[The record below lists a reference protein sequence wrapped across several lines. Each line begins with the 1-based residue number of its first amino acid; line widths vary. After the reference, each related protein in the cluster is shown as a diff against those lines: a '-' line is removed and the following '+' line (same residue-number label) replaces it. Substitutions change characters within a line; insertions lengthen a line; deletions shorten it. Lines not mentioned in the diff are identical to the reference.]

1 MHKIAMEMGKW
12 AMEQAKAHG
21 FDNLSAQDWD
31 DLKDCMEI
39 VKSAICA
46 DKDYREVEAMDDFEK
61 EYGRMGYR
69 GRAANGRFVHR
80 PGRGRSAG
88 YTPYLHMMDDGMDDY
103 DMYDDIP
110 YPMTGY
116 RMGYTG
122 GRGRNSGSYSG
133 NNGNRGGNSNDG
145 NSGNSNSYGYDGGNN
160 GNSGGGYGYDRMNMR
175 QPSRYGESYDR
186 YDQNRRHYTET
197 KNPEDKKAMKQS
209 VNDIYSDMENMIDN
223 IMEYA
228 DAADKPELKQKFVQM
243 AQKVQNM
250 K

>member
-21 FDNLSAQDWD
+21 FDNLTSQQWD

-80 PGRGRSAG
+80 SGRGRSAG
-88 YTPYLHMMDDGMDDY
+88 YTPYLHMMEDGMDDY
-103 DMYDDIP
+103 DMYDEMP

-116 RMGYTG
+116 RMGYTDGNRG
-122 GRGRNSGSYSG
+122 GNMGNSSSSGSYSG
-133 NNGNRGGNSNDG
+133 NCGGGNSR
-145 NSGNSNSYGYDGGNN
+145 SGYDG
-160 GNSGGGYGYDRMNMR
+160 MR

-186 YDQNRRHYTET
+186 YSDRRRHYHET
-197 KNPEDKKAMKQS
+197 KDAESKKQMDDSMKEYMAD
-209 VNDIYSDMENMIDN
+209 VMENMRD
-223 IMEYA
+223 MWKDA
-228 DAADKPELKQKFVQM
+228 DPTLRQTMKADLTKMVQ
-243 AQKVQNM
+243 QLQ
-250 K
+250 

>member
-1 MHKIAMEMGKW
+1 MHKVAMEMGKW

-21 FDNLSAQDWD
+21 FDNLSSQDWD

-88 YTPYLHMMDDGMDDY
+88 YTPYLHMMDDGMDEY

-110 YPMTGY
+110 YPMNGY
-116 RMGYTG
+116 RMGYTDGNRG
-122 GRGRNSGSYSG
+122 GNMGNSSSSGSYSG
-133 NNGNRGGNSNDG
+133 NYGGGNSR
-145 NSGNSNSYGYDGGNN
+145 SGYESV
-160 GNSGGGYGYDRMNMR
+160 R

-186 YDQNRRHYTET
+186 YKDSRRHYTE
-197 KNPEDKKAMKQS
+197 NPTPEHQQKMKDDADDVFDDIEELAKK
-209 VNDIYSDMENMIDN
+209 IYSD
-223 IMEYA
+223 A
-228 DAADKPELKQKFVQM
+228 DANDKAKFKQKMTQL
-243 AQKVQNM
+243 VQNM

>member
-1 MHKIAMEMGKW
+1 MHKVAMEMGKW

-21 FDNLSAQDWD
+21 FDNLSSQDWD

-88 YTPYLHMMDDGMDDY
+88 YTPYPYLHMMEDGMDDY
-103 DMYDDIP
+103 DIYDEMP

-116 RMGYTG
+116 RMGYTDGNRG
-122 GRGRNSGSYSG
+122 GNMGNSSSSGSYSG
-133 NNGNRGGNSNDG
+133 NYGGGNSR
-145 NSGNSNSYGYDGGNN
+145 SGYEG
-160 GNSGGGYGYDRMNMR
+160 MR
-175 QPSRYGESYDR
+175 NPSRYGESYDR
-186 YDQNRRHYTET
+186 YKDSRRHYTE
-197 KNPEDKKAMKQS
+197 NPTPEYQQKMKENADDVFDDIEELAKKM
-209 VNDIYSDMENMIDN
+209 YSE
-223 IMEYA
+223 A
-228 DAADKPELKQKFVQM
+228 DANDKAKFKQKMTQL
-243 AQKVQNM
+243 VQNM

>member
-1 MHKIAMEMGKW
+1 MHKVAMEMGKW

-21 FDNLSAQDWD
+21 FDNLSSQDWD

-80 PGRGRSAG
+80 SGRGRSAG
-88 YTPYLHMMDDGMDDY
+88 YTPYLHMMEDGMDDY
-103 DMYDDIP
+103 DMYDEMP

-116 RMGYTG
+116 RMGYTDGNRG
-122 GRGRNSGSYSG
+122 GNMGNSSSSGSYSG
-133 NNGNRGGNSNDG
+133 NYVGGNSR
-145 NSGNSNSYGYDGGNN
+145 SGYEG
-160 GNSGGGYGYDRMNMR
+160 MR

-186 YDQNRRHYTET
+186 YSDRRRHYHESGDADS
-197 KNPEDKKAMKQS
+197 KKKMEDS
-209 VNDIYSDMENMIDN
+209 IGEVFDDMENVVQDVWKEMT
-223 IMEYA
+223 
-228 DAADKPELKQKFVQM
+228 PEQKQKYKARMTQMVQKM
-243 AQKVQNM
+243 Q
-250 K
+250 

>member
-1 MHKIAMEMGKW
+1 MHKVAMEMGKW

-21 FDNLSAQDWD
+21 FDNITSQEWD

-80 PGRGRSAG
+80 SGRGRSAG
-88 YTPYLHMMDDGMDDY
+88 YTPYLHMMDDGMDEY

-116 RMGYTG
+116 RMGYTDG
-122 GRGRNSGSYSG
+122 NRSGNMGNSSSSGSYSG
-133 NNGNRGGNSNDG
+133 NYGGGNSR
-145 NSGNSNSYGYDGGNN
+145 SGYEG
-160 GNSGGGYGYDRMNMR
+160 MR

-186 YDQNRRHYTET
+186 YKDSRRHYTE
-197 KNPEDKKAMKQS
+197 NPTPEYQQKMKENADDVFDDIEELAKKM
-209 VNDIYSDMENMIDN
+209 YSE
-223 IMEYA
+223 A
-228 DAADKPELKQKFVQM
+228 DANDKAKFKQKMTQL
-243 AQKVQNM
+243 VQNM

>member
-1 MHKIAMEMGKW
+1 MHEYSKRIGEHIKSCYSDFNKMNREELDELKAW
-12 AMEQAKAHG
+12 ACVMK
-21 FDNLSAQDWD
+21 
-31 DLKDCMEI
+31 DLTEYDINKRGI
-39 VKSAICA
+39 
-46 DKDYREVEAMDDFEK
+46 EAMDEAEQEEK
-61 EYGRMGYR
+61 MYGRMGYR

-116 RMGYTG
+116 RMGYTNN
-122 GRGRNSGSYSG
+122 RNANMSNMWNRSRNSGDSWHD
-133 NNGNRGGNSNDG
+133 DG
-145 NSGNSNSYGYDGGNN
+145 DDRM
-160 GNSGGGYGYDRMNMR
+160 GYGNVTKNH
-175 QPSRYGESYDR
+175 SRYGQAYDEYDR
-186 YDQNRRHYTET
+186 RRRHYTET
-197 KNPEDKKAMKQS
+197 KSQEDKQMMKQS
-209 VNDIYSDMENMIDN
+209 MNEIFSDMESMIEN

-228 DAADKPELKQKFVQM
+228 DASDKPELKQKVVQM

>member
-21 FDNLSAQDWD
+21 FDNLSSQDWD

-80 PGRGRSAG
+80 SGRGRSAG
-88 YTPYLHMMDDGMDDY
+88 YTPYLHMMEDGMDDY
-103 DMYDDIP
+103 DMYDEMP
-110 YPMTGY
+110 YPMSGY
-116 RMGYTG
+116 RMGYTDGNRG
-122 GRGRNSGSYSG
+122 GNMGNSSSSGSYSG
-133 NNGNRGGNSNDG
+133 NYGGGNSR
-145 NSGNSNSYGYDGGNN
+145 SGYEG
-160 GNSGGGYGYDRMNMR
+160 MR

-186 YDQNRRHYTET
+186 YSDRRRHYHEA
-197 KNPEDKKAMKQS
+197 KDAESKKQMDESMKEYMAD
-209 VNDIYSDMENMIDN
+209 VMENMRD
-223 IMEYA
+223 MWKDA
-228 DAADKPELKQKFVQM
+228 DPTLRQTMKADLTKMVQ
-243 AQKVQNM
+243 QLQ
-250 K
+250 

>member
-1 MHKIAMEMGKW
+1 MHKVAMEIGKW

-21 FDNLSAQDWD
+21 LDNLSSQDWD

-46 DKDYREVEAMDDFEK
+46 DKDYREVEAMDNFEK

-88 YTPYLHMMDDGMDDY
+88 YTPYLHMMDDGMDEY
-103 DMYDDIP
+103 DMYDDMP

-116 RMGYTG
+116 RMGYTDGNRG
-122 GRGRNSGSYSG
+122 GNMGNSSSSGSYSG
-133 NNGNRGGNSNDG
+133 NYGGGNSR
-145 NSGNSNSYGYDGGNN
+145 SGYEG
-160 GNSGGGYGYDRMNMR
+160 MR
-175 QPSRYGESYDR
+175 KPSRYGESYDR
-186 YDQNRRHYTET
+186 YKDSRRHYTE
-197 KNPEDKKAMKQS
+197 NPTPEHQQKMKDDADDVFDDIEELAKK
-209 VNDIYSDMENMIDN
+209 IYSD
-223 IMEYA
+223 A
-228 DAADKPELKQKFVQM
+228 DANDKAKFKQKMTQL
-243 AQKVQNM
+243 VQNM

>member
-21 FDNLSAQDWD
+21 FDNLSSQDWD

-80 PGRGRSAG
+80 SGRGRSAG
-88 YTPYLHMMDDGMDDY
+88 YTPYLHMMEDGMDEY
-103 DMYDDIP
+103 GMYDDMP

-116 RMGYTG
+116 RMGYTDG
-122 GRGRNSGSYSG
+122 NRSGNMGNSSSSGSYSG
-133 NNGNRGGNSNDG
+133 NYGGGNSR
-145 NSGNSNSYGYDGGNN
+145 SGYEG
-160 GNSGGGYGYDRMNMR
+160 MR

-186 YDQNRRHYTET
+186 YSDRRRHYHESGDADS
-197 KNPEDKKAMKQS
+197 KKKMEDS
-209 VNDIYSDMENMIDN
+209 IGEVFDDMENVVQDVWKEMT
-223 IMEYA
+223 
-228 DAADKPELKQKFVQM
+228 PEQKQKYKARMTQMVQKM
-243 AQKVQNM
+243 Q
-250 K
+250 

>member
-1 MHKIAMEMGKW
+1 MHKVAMEMGKW

-21 FDNLSAQDWD
+21 FDNLTSQQWD

-80 PGRGRSAG
+80 SGRGRSAG
-88 YTPYLHMMDDGMDDY
+88 YTPYPYLHMMEDDMDEY
-103 DMYDDIP
+103 GMYDEMP
-110 YPMTGY
+110 YPMAGY
-116 RMGYTG
+116 RMGYTD
-122 GRGRNSGSYSG
+122 
-133 NNGNRGGNSNDG
+133 GNRGGNMG
-145 NSGNSNSYGYDGGNN
+145 NSSSSGSHSDNYGGGNSRSGYE
-160 GNSGGGYGYDRMNMR
+160 SMR

-186 YDQNRRHYTET
+186 YKDSRRHYTE
-197 KNPEDKKAMKQS
+197 NPTPEYQQKMKENADDVFDDIEELAKKM
-209 VNDIYSDMENMIDN
+209 YSE
-223 IMEYA
+223 A
-228 DAADKPELKQKFVQM
+228 DANDKAKFKQKMTQL
-243 AQKVQNM
+243 VQNM

>member
-21 FDNLSAQDWD
+21 FDNITSQEWD

-69 GRAANGRFVHR
+69 GRARNGRFVHR
-80 PGRGRSAG
+80 SGRGRSAG
-88 YTPYLHMMDDGMDDY
+88 YTPYLHMMEDGMDEY

-116 RMGYTG
+116 RMGYTDGNRG
-122 GRGRNSGSYSG
+122 GNMGNSSSSGSYSG
-133 NNGNRGGNSNDG
+133 NYGGGNSR
-145 NSGNSNSYGYDGGNN
+145 SGYEG
-160 GNSGGGYGYDRMNMR
+160 MR

-186 YDQNRRHYTET
+186 YSDRRRHYHET
-197 KNPEDKKAMKQS
+197 KDAESKKQMDDSMKEYMAD
-209 VNDIYSDMENMIDN
+209 VMENMRD
-223 IMEYA
+223 MWKDA
-228 DAADKPELKQKFVQM
+228 DPTLRQTMKADLTKMVQ
-243 AQKVQNM
+243 QLQ
-250 K
+250 

>member
-1 MHKIAMEMGKW
+1 MHKVAMEMGKW
-12 AMEQAKAHG
+12 AIEQAKAHG
-21 FDNLSAQDWD
+21 FDNLSSQDWD

-88 YTPYLHMMDDGMDDY
+88 YTPYLHMMDNGMDEY

-116 RMGYTG
+116 RMGYTDGNRG
-122 GRGRNSGSYSG
+122 GNMGNFSSSGSYSG
-133 NNGNRGGNSNDG
+133 NYGGGNSR
-145 NSGNSNSYGYDGGNN
+145 SGYEG
-160 GNSGGGYGYDRMNMR
+160 MR

-186 YDQNRRHYTET
+186 YKDSRRHYTE
-197 KNPEDKKAMKQS
+197 NPTPEYQQKMKENADDVFDDIEELAKKM
-209 VNDIYSDMENMIDN
+209 YSE
-223 IMEYA
+223 A
-228 DAADKPELKQKFVQM
+228 DANDKAKFKQKMTQL
-243 AQKVQNM
+243 VQNM

>member
-1 MHKIAMEMGKW
+1 MHKVAMEMGKW

-21 FDNLSAQDWD
+21 FDNLTSQQWD

-69 GRAANGRFVHR
+69 GRAANGRFIHR
-80 PGRGRSAG
+80 SGRGRSAG
-88 YTPYLHMMDDGMDDY
+88 YTPYLHMMEDGMDDY
-103 DMYDDIP
+103 DIYDEMP

-122 GRGRNSGSYSG
+122 GNRGGNMGNSSSSGSYSG
-133 NNGNRGGNSNDG
+133 NYGGGNSR
-145 NSGNSNSYGYDGGNN
+145 SGYKG
-160 GNSGGGYGYDRMNMR
+160 MR

-186 YDQNRRHYTET
+186 YSDRRRHYHET
-197 KNPEDKKAMKQS
+197 KDADSKKQMDDSMKE
-209 VNDIYSDMENMIDN
+209 YMSDVSENLREMWKD
-223 IMEYA
+223 A
-228 DAADKPELKQKFVQM
+228 DPTLRQTMKADLTKMVQ
-243 AQKVQNM
+243 QLQ
-250 K
+250 

>member
-1 MHKIAMEMGKW
+1 MHKVAMEMGKW

-21 FDNLSAQDWD
+21 FDNLSSQDWD

-39 VKSAICA
+39 VKGAICA

-88 YTPYLHMMDDGMDDY
+88 YTPYLHMMDDGMDEY

-110 YPMTGY
+110 YSMTGY
-116 RMGYTG
+116 RMGYTDGNRG
-122 GRGRNSGSYSG
+122 GNMGNSSSSGSYSG
-133 NNGNRGGNSNDG
+133 NYGGGNSR
-145 NSGNSNSYGYDGGNN
+145 SGYDG
-160 GNSGGGYGYDRMNMR
+160 MR

-186 YDQNRRHYTET
+186 YSDRRRHYHET
-197 KNPEDKKAMKQS
+197 KDAESKKQMDDSMKEYMAD
-209 VNDIYSDMENMIDN
+209 VMENMRD
-223 IMEYA
+223 MWKDA
-228 DAADKPELKQKFVQM
+228 DPTLRQTMKADLTKMVQ
-243 AQKVQNM
+243 QLQ
-250 K
+250 

>member
-21 FDNLSAQDWD
+21 FDNLTSQQWD

-80 PGRGRSAG
+80 SGRGRSAG
-88 YTPYLHMMDDGMDDY
+88 YTPYLHMMEDGMDNY
-103 DMYDDIP
+103 DMYDEMP

-116 RMGYTG
+116 RMGYTDGNRG
-122 GRGRNSGSYSG
+122 GNMGNSSSSGSYSG
-133 NNGNRGGNSNDG
+133 NYSGGNSR
-145 NSGNSNSYGYDGGNN
+145 SGYEGV
-160 GNSGGGYGYDRMNMR
+160 R

-186 YDQNRRHYTET
+186 YSDRRRHYHET
-197 KNPEDKKAMKQS
+197 KDADSKKQMDDSMKE
-209 VNDIYSDMENMIDN
+209 YMSDVSENLREMWKD
-223 IMEYA
+223 A
-228 DAADKPELKQKFVQM
+228 DPTLRQTMKADLTKMVQ
-243 AQKVQNM
+243 QLQ
-250 K
+250 